1 MSHPLAWQLPGQ
13 KVEDSTR
20 LASLLQNLATSRRGL
35 MLTPFI
41 AALPASL
48 FSDPAHAIDPN
59 ETQVSLPD
67 QLQWKPALPS
77 APPQSVETVP
87 VFGATDKP
95 GLYAVLIKWHPGY
108 MSAPHTYVTDRLC
121 FVISGTW
128 WVNSG
133 ENFEPEA
140 TVPVPAGGFV
150 RRVAHTPHYDGVKKG
165 GKEPAVIG
173 IFGQAPIEF
182 KLTDPTK
189 PPVREV

>member
-1 MSHPLAWQLPGQ
+1 MTLELLTQ
-13 KVEDSTR
+13 KAEDFAR
-20 LASLLQNLATSRRGL
+20 LAPFLQNLATSRRGL
-35 MLTPFI
+35 LVAPFI
-41 AALPASL
+41 AAMPASL
-48 FSDPAHAIDPN
+48 ISDPAQAIDPN
-59 ETQVSLPD
+59 ETQVTLPD
-67 QLQWKPALPS
+67 QFRWKPALPS
-77 APPQSVETVP
+77 APAQSVETVP

-95 GLYAVLIKWHPGY
+95 GPYVVLIKWHPGY

-140 TVPVPAGGFV
+140 TVPVPVDGFV

-182 KLTDPTK
+182 KLTDPTE